1 MNHLFLAA
9 ALLVSLAS
17 PALAQ
22 DWFNIDARSRG
33 MGNAG
38 VAIAEGAL
46 GAYWNPA
53 VLAAEQGDVFSFSAG
68 GVAFAGNAFFDVS
81 IEGDILAEVDELYDL
96 FNGADFATIQAN
108 LDNGTATEAELQTA
122 LALLAELA
130 DLNQS
135 GLGVVVQTGGS
146 IEMRYGPFGFF
157 ARYLAHAAMQVRFRL
172 GPGFASSLSA
182 GNFSNGLDDA
192 LASIPMSSPTGAN
205 AITLSDELRAAGIS
219 LEDAETLAS
228 NAEAAIGDAGLN
240 PVVRA
245 AIVASAVASQSTYG
259 DPNAT
264 LQFNESGVRV
274 SGILLKEAGVAF
286 AYPIAVGLRVGIALK
301 EVIGETFELDI
312 PLAGLGE
319 AKGMVED
326 IIDQFDQN
334 RRRKS
339 KFDYDVGV
347 SFSPIPLVSLGIT
360 AKNVRGNKFAF
371 ASGAFFET
379 KRQLRAGAA
388 LHLGILTVGADF
400 DLQKNESHSL
410 DGYESRVAGVGVDFK
425 PGIPGIGLSVRGG
438 FFKNLDSADQEL
450 VYTLA
455 IGARLGPVA
464 IDLNGQSSLK
474 RVDVESASAL
484 NGTDS
489 LSLPQ
494 RLAFAATVGVDL
506 SW

>member
-1 MNHLFLAA
+1 MKYLFLAP
-9 ALLVSLAS
+9 ALLAKLAF
-17 PALAQ
+17 PAFAQ

-46 GAYWNPA
+46 GSYWNPA
-53 VLAAEQGDVFSFSAG
+53 VLAAEQGDAFSFSAG
-68 GVAFAGNAFFDVS
+68 GVAVAASAFFDVS
-81 IEGDILAEVDELYDL
+81 IEGDILAQVDELFDL

-108 LDNGTATEAELQTA
+108 LNSGNATEAELQTA
-122 LALLAELA
+122 LTLLAELT
-130 DLNQS
+130 DLSQS
-135 GLGVVVQTGGS
+135 GSGVVVQTGGS

-157 ARYLAHAAMQVRFRL
+157 ARYLGHAAMEARFGL

-182 GNFSNGLDDA
+182 GNISNGLDDA
-192 LASIPMSSPTGAN
+192 LASIPASSPIGPN
-205 AITLSDELRAAGIS
+205 ATTLSAELQAAGIS
-219 LEDAETLAS
+219 QSQADTLSA
-228 NAEAAIGDAGLN
+228 NAEAAIGDSGLD

-245 AIVASAVASQSTYG
+245 AIVASAVASQATSG

-264 LQFNESGVRV
+264 LQFNESGMRV

-286 AYPIAVGLRVGIALK
+286 AYPLAFGLRAGIALK
-301 EVIGETFELDI
+301 EMIGETFELDI
-312 PLAGLGE
+312 PLAGLE
-319 AKGMVED
+319 AAQGMIED
-326 IIDQFDQN
+326 IVNQFDQN
-334 RRRKS
+334 RRRTS

-347 SFSPIPLVSLGIT
+347 SFSPVPLVSLGIT
-360 AKNVRGNKFAF
+360 AKNMRGNKFPF
-371 ASGAFFET
+371 ASGGFFET
-379 KRQLRAGAA
+379 RRQLRAGAA

-400 DLQKNESHSL
+400 DLQKNESDSL
-410 DGYESRVAGVGVDFK
+410 DGYQSRVAGLGIDFK
-425 PGIPGIGLSVRGG
+425 PGISGIGLSVRGG

-455 IGARLGPVA
+455 LGAKLGP
-464 IDLNGQSSLK
+464 ISLDLNGQTSLK